1 MTAADGSLFP
11 GPLEHL
17 TAFALVLVVGFT
29 AGAAL
34 VWLSLP
40 RTEHDTSIWSRD

>member
-1 MTAADGSLFP
+1 MTAADTTLFP

-17 TAFALVLVVGFT
+17 TAFALVLVAGLL

-34 VWLSLP
+34 VWFSLP
-40 RTEHDTSIWSRD
+40 KSREHAEIWSRD